1 MKVFKSLITGVSLFA
16 VACVA
21 DYETEEDVLVL
32 GDDTLASAIEEIPFL
47 LVEFYAPWCGH
58 CKQLAPEYAKA
69 AGELQDE
76 DEIKLA
82 KVDATVHTAA
92 AAKYDVSGYPTIK
105 FFKNGEA
112 SDYNG
117 GRTSGDIVSWVLS
130 KAGPSVTTLE
140 DFAKFEELKEKT
152 PIMLV
157 LHTTETGEDSKILKH
172 FTKFADSEEVV
183 KCFIVSD
190 AEIAK
195 KMGIAENSV
204 SLFKTYDEG
213 RADYTEEK
221 VTKTKLQT
229 FVKPHLLPY
238 VVEFNDDVVQ
248 RLFGGDVKEHLI
260 YFRKNAKSEENEAV
274 VESMREV
281 AKTHQGELIFVAVDL
296 DESSN
301 GRLAEF
307 FGISDENLP
316 TVRIIDINDQPQK
329 FIPSADF
336 AFTKENFESFASDYL
351 AGKLSPSLNSEEVP
365 SDWDA
370 EPLKVVV
377 GANFEEVV
385 LNQETNTLLMAHAP
399 WCGHCKSLM
408 PVFEELAEHF
418 EDDDKVVIAKMD
430 STKNEVAAFS
440 VSGFPTLK
448 FFPSG
453 GDMVDY
459 EGGRELDALIEFVDK
474 NRGDAEAVEGDDD
487 AVEEEGEGDEEDLVE
502 EDEKDEL

>member
-1 MKVFKSLITGVSLFA
+1 MKVFKSLIAGVSLFA

-21 DYETEEDVLVL
+21 DYEIEEDVLVL

-69 AGELQDE
+69 AGELAPSE
-76 DEIKLA
+76 DIKLA
-82 KVDATVHTAA
+82 KVDATVHSAA

-117 GRTSGDIVSWVLS
+117 GRTSGDIVSWMLS
-130 KAGPSVTTLE
+130 KAGPSVTDIQ
-140 DFAKFEELKEKT
+140 DFENFEKLKEEN

-157 LHTTETGEDSKILKH
+157 LYTTETGDDSKILNH

-183 KCFIVSD
+183 ACFLVSD

-195 KMGIAENSV
+195 KMDIAENSV
-204 SLFKTYDEG
+204 ALFKNYDEG

-221 VTKTKLQT
+221 VTKSKLQT

-238 VVEFNDDVVQ
+238 VVEFSDDVVQ
-248 RLFGGDVKEHLI
+248 RLFGGEVKEHLI
-260 YFRKNAKSEENEAV
+260 YFRKDAKSEASEAV

-307 FGISDENLP
+307 FGISDKDLP
-316 TVRIIDINDQPQK
+316 TVRIIDISDQPKK
-329 FIPSADF
+329 FTPSADF
-336 AFTKENFESFASDYL
+336 AFTKEGFESFASDYL
-351 AGKLSPSLNSEEVP
+351 AGKLSPSLNSEDVP

-377 GANFEEVV
+377 GANFDEVV
-385 LNQETNTLLMAHAP
+385 LNEETNTLLMAHAP

-418 EDDDKVVIAKMD
+418 EDDDKIVIAKMD
-430 STKNEVAAFS
+430 ATKNEVTTFS

-448 FFPSG
+448 FFPSN
-453 GDMVDY
+453 GDMMDY

-474 NRGDAEAVEGDDD
+474 NRGDAEPVD
-487 AVEEEGEGDEEDLVE
+487 EEEEVDEEVDEDLEE